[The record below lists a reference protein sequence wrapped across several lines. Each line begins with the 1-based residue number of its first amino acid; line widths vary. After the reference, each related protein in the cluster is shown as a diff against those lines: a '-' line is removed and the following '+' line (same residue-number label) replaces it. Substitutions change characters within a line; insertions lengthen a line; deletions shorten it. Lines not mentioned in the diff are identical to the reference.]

1 MTSRLTVRIPP
12 ELIESARA
20 VQYANRRRLAARDLQ
35 AEIVETVK
43 QRVDSARRAEPLP
56 DDLVGGQ
63 LEFTKRKKRKI
74 EVRRRRLRLGFLLIP
89 SADYDN
95 QLRLPVLTEYG
106 GQQYAVTR
114 DNIPFELVNNKLMAK
129 SHPAAPDAIG
139 PAEGNLFASLLSYTT
154 PPTEEAFSVFTA
166 EFFVSLDAGAQQNP
180 IIQDMGNGTEKLTT
194 YDSVFLFFFNQGS
207 TFLPNINFSKR
218 LNTEQGWNGG
228 LRQSWGLVGSNQ
240 DTLLT
245 QGGGEYHVAMTQSG
259 NTFRIYFD
267 GNLVRTYQS
276 ETAYNSPVGTSLE
289 SGFGAG
295 SHRVETLRYQ
305 GGSTLISRFY
315 YADTPRSGF
324 RCYRFTPGQALYA
337 GDSFTPPTSITDLA

>member
-35 AEIVETVK
+35 AEIIETVK

-74 EVRRRRLRLGFLLIP
+74 EVRRRRPRLGFLLIP

-106 GQQYAVTR
+106 EQQYAVTSSSAGQP
-114 DNIPFELVNNKLMAK
+114 IPFELVNGKLMAK
-129 SHPAAPDAIG
+129 THPITVTPN
-139 PAEGNLFASLLSYTT
+139 EGNVFVGDLSYIT
-154 PPTEEAFSVFTA
+154 PPAEEAFSDFTA

-180 IIQDMGNGTEKLTT
+180 ILQDVGNGIDKFTAYDSTFQFSLTQG
-194 YDSVFLFFFNQGS
+194 SVFLPS
-207 TFLPNINFSKR
+207 IDFSKR
-218 LNTEQGWNGG
+218 LYTEQGWIG

-276 ETAYNSPVGTSLE
+276 ETAYNSPAGASLK
-289 SGFGAG
+289 SAFFAR
-295 SHRVETLRYQ
+295 SYRVETFRYQ
-305 GGSTLISRFY
+305 GNLALISSFF